1 MSGYDI
7 ALSGMKAA
15 NAAFDVIGNNITNSA
30 TEGYHK
36 QRLVLTPSVIGSELR
51 VDSGQGVVVD
61 EVVRQIDSLL
71 EQEIYRQQSF
81 LKQADRESMALRT
94 LETTLGELSSGG
106 GGLNAAMDAVFNAL
120 DDLSAHPWDNVYQ
133 NQVIS
138 ETDALANQFRSLG
151 TTLMTMEEN
160 LRLEAERS
168 IDTVNSLA
176 TQVADMNVE
185 IARVSA
191 GGEKANLVDRRDEA
205 ISRMSE
211 LVGVT
216 ILPRDYGMADVTV
229 NDIAMVT
236 GGRATE
242 LTVSMTSGG
251 ELGVSVAGSSVLYTD
266 LQGGTIGALQALR
279 NTTVADVHTNI
290 DLLAATIIQD
300 INDYHVQGVGSSGS
314 FSSLT
319 GTGNASDT
327 LSELTGV
334 SAGYTYIRVTN
345 SATDAVTRTRVPVL
359 QDASS
364 DTLTEVA
371 AYITAS
377 VANVTA
383 SVGASN
389 QLYLSAASGYTFDFL
404 PQVLPEPNAADI
416 TFTGSSDPAVSFGGV
431 YTGTANDTYTFT
443 VTGTGNV
450 GVDSP
455 LTLTVTDASAAT
467 VAVLNIGSGY
477 AAGDLLDIGE
487 SGIHVALGI
496 GDLVAG
502 NSFSVDILADSDTSG
517 LLATTGLNTF
527 FEGTSAYTMAVRA
540 DILNDM
546 GRVASSL
553 VAGEADNGNAVRL
566 ASLREKQIAALGN
579 LSSGQYY
586 RRLVTNV
593 GQDLSTKEMQRGSFE
608 DILHNLDKQQ
618 SSISGVDVNDE
629 AAQLLVFEQMFQA
642 MARYLVAVQNS
653 IDNLMDLL

>member
-7 ALSGMKAA
+7 GLSGMKAA
-15 NAAFDVIGNNITNSA
+15 QAAFDVIGNNITNAA

-51 VDSGQGVVVD
+51 VDSGQGVEID

-81 LKQADRESMALRT
+81 LKQADRESMTLRT
-94 LETTLGELSSGG
+94 LESALGELSSGG
-106 GGLNAAMDAVFNAL
+106 GGLNAAMDAVFNAM
-120 DDLSAHPWDNVYQ
+120 DDLSAHPWDSVYQ
-133 NQVIS
+133 NQVVS
-138 ETDALANQFRSLG
+138 EADAMASQFRSLG
-151 TTLMTMEEN
+151 TTLMTMEDN
-160 LRLEAERS
+160 LRLEAIRLT
-168 IDTVNSLA
+168 DTLNSLA
-176 TQVADMNVE
+176 TQVADMNIE

-191 GGEKANLVDRRDEA
+191 GGKKANLVDRRDEA

-211 LVGVT
+211 LISVT
-216 ILPRDYGMADVTV
+216 VQARDYGMVDVSV
-229 NDIAMVT
+229 NDIAMVI

-242 LTVSMTSGG
+242 LAVSMTADE
-251 ELGVSVAGSSVLYTD
+251 ELGISVAGSSAVYTN
-266 LQGGTIGALQALR
+266 LQGGTIGALQSLR
-279 NTTVADVHTNI
+279 NVTVKDVHADL
-290 DLLAATIIQD
+290 DLLAVTIMQG

-314 FSSLT
+314 FSNLT
-319 GTGNASDT
+319 GLSNSSDT

-345 SATDAVTRTRVPVL
+345 STTGAVTRTRVPVL

-371 AYITAS
+371 AYITAN
-377 VANVTA
+377 VANMTA
-383 SVGASN
+383 SLGASN
-389 QLYLSAASGYTFDFL
+389 QLFLSAASGYTFDFL
-404 PQVLPEPNAADI
+404 PQVLPEPTAADI
-416 TFTGSSDPAVSFGGV
+416 TFTGTSDPAVSFGGV

-450 GVDSP
+450 GVDSA

-467 VAVLNIGSGY
+467 VAVFNIGSGY
-477 AAGDLLDIGE
+477 AAGDLLDIGQ
-487 SGIHVALGI
+487 SGIKVALGI

-502 NSFSVDILADSDTSG
+502 DSFSVDILADSDTSG

-527 FEGTSAYTMAVRA
+527 FSGTSAHTMAIRD
-540 DILNDM
+540 DIQNDM

-553 VAGEADNGNAVRL
+553 VSGEADNANAIRL
-566 ASLREKQIAALGN
+566 ASLRETQNVALGN
-579 LSSGQYY
+579 LSSGQFY

-593 GQDLSTKEMQRGSFE
+593 GQDLSTKEMQLGSFE

-618 SSISGVDVNDE
+618 SQISGVDINEE

-642 MARYLVAVQNS
+642 MARYMAAVQAS
-653 IDNLMDLL
+653 IDSLMEFL

>member
-7 ALSGMKAA
+7 ALSGIKAA
-15 NAAFDVIGNNITNSA
+15 NAAFDVIGNNITNAA

-36 QRLVLTPSVIGSELR
+36 QRLVLTPTVIGSELR
-51 VDSGQGVVVD
+51 IDSGQGVIVD

-94 LETTLGELSSGG
+94 LESTLGELTSGG
-106 GGLNAAMDAVFNAL
+106 GGLNAAIDAVFNAM

-138 ETDALANQFRSLG
+138 ESEGLANQFRSLG
-151 TTLMTMEEN
+151 TTLATMEEN
-160 LRLEAERS
+160 LRLEAEGLT
-168 IDTVNSLA
+168 DTLNSLA

-185 IARVSA
+185 ITRVSA
-191 GGEKANLVDRRDEA
+191 GGKKANLVDRRDEA
-205 ISRMSE
+205 ISKMSE
-211 LVGVT
+211 LVGIT
-216 ILPRDYGMADVTV
+216 ILPRDYGSVNVSV

-236 GGRATE
+236 GARATE
-242 LTVSMTSGG
+242 LAVSMTAGG
-251 ELGVSVAGSSVLYTD
+251 ELGISVAGSSAVYTN

-279 NTTVADVHTNI
+279 NTTVEDLHTDI

-319 GTGNASDT
+319 GTSNASDT

-334 SAGYTYIRVTN
+334 STGYTYVRVTN
-345 SATDAVTRTRVPVL
+345 STTGAVTRTRVPVM

-371 AYITAS
+371 AYITAN
-377 VANVTA
+377 VANMTA

-389 QLYLSAASGYTFDFL
+389 QLYFSAASGYTFDFL

-431 YTGTANDTYTFT
+431 YSGTANDTYTFT

-450 GVDSP
+450 GVDSS
-455 LTLTVTDASAAT
+455 LTLTVTDVAVDT

-477 AAGDLLDIGE
+477 AAGDLLEIGE

-496 GDLVAG
+496 GDLAAG
-502 NSFSVDILADSDTSG
+502 DTFSVEVFADSDTSG

-527 FEGTSAYTMAVRA
+527 FQGTAAHTMAVRA

-566 ASLREKQIAALGN
+566 ASLREKQSVALGN
-579 LSSGQYY
+579 LSSGQFY

-593 GQDLSTKEMQRGSFE
+593 GQDLSIKEMQRGSFE
-608 DILHNLDKQQ
+608 DILHNLDRQQ
-618 SSISGVDVNDE
+618 SEISGVDVNDE

-653 IDNLMDLL
+653 IDSLMEFL